1 MNLYINPINHVKVD
15 EFDELFPQFSKLF
28 DTLDRNTSCINCLH
42 QSRWLHGRV
51 CHFRGLINV
60 NITSGICI
68 PICEHWRCK
77 YETIY

>member
-1 MNLYINPINHVKVD
+1 MNLYINPVNCVKVD
-15 EFDELFPQFSKLF
+15 EFDKLFPQFSKLS
-28 DTLDRNTSCINCLH
+28 DTLNRNTSCINCLH
-42 QSRWLHGRV
+42 QSSSRWLHD
-51 CHFRGLINV
+51 CCGLINV